1 LGEEEGHEKAVVLKK
16 NRSLSNSYFQF
27 KQFRIE
33 QGQTAMKVCTDSCIL
48 GAWTPVPR
56 QGRILDIGTGTGL
69 LALMLAQ
76 RTEALIDAL
85 EIEPDACAQARQN
98 VSASPWAS
106 RVLVHPLA
114 IQDFVQEPVYDLI
127 ISNPPFY
134 SQSLR
139 SEKEK
144 INMAYHSTQL
154 SLPELLGAVSRL
166 LHPDGF
172 FSVLLPPFEAALL
185 RREAVA
191 DHLHVHHILQI
202 QDRTTTAVIREI
214 TLLSKQPCAVQVAE
228 TFVIKEGDVY
238 SEAFRKILSSY
249 YLHL

>member
-1 LGEEEGHEKAVVLKK
+1 
-16 NRSLSNSYFQF
+16 LSNSYFQF

-48 GAWTPVPR
+48 GAWTPVPSK
-56 QGRILDIGTGTGL
+56 GNILDIGTGTGL

-76 RTEALIDAL
+76 RTEAFIDAL

-98 VSASPWAS
+98 VAASPWAG
-106 RVLVHPLA
+106 RVVIHPLA
-114 IQDFVQEPVYDLI
+114 IQDFVREPVYDLI

-134 SQSLR
+134 SQSLK
-139 SEKEK
+139 SDKEK

-154 SLPELLGAVSRL
+154 SLPELLDAASRL

-172 FSVLLPPFEAALL
+172 FSVLLPPFEAGLL
-185 RREAVA
+185 RREAGTY
-191 DHLHVHHILQI
+191 HLYVHHILEI
-202 QDRTTTAVIREI
+202 QDRATTAVIREI
-214 TLLSKQPCAVQVAE
+214 TLLGKQPCAVPAGE
-228 TFVIKEGDVY
+228 TFLIKDGEIY
-238 SEAFRKILSSY
+238 SEAFRKILGSY